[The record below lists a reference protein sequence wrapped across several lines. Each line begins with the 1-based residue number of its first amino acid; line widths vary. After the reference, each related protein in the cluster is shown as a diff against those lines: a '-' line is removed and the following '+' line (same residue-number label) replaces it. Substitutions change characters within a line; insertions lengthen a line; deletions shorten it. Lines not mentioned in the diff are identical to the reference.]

1 MEGQPGSDNQ
11 GQSRPSNKRL
21 QQTQAQV
28 DEVVGIMKV
37 NVEKVLERDQKLSQL
52 DDRADAL
59 QEGASQFEKSAAT
72 LKRKYWWKN
81 IKMIIIMC
89 AIVILLVIIIVIWAG
104 GTSQSTSLKPKTT
117 MEGQPGSD
125 GQGEQP
131 ARSSNKRVQQAQA
144 QVREVADIMKV
155 NMDRILNR
163 DQKLSQLDDRADA
176 LQEGASQFERSAATL
191 KRKYWWKN
199 IKMMIIMGVIL
210 ILLVIIIAIWSGSG
224 K

>member
-1 MEGQPGSDNQ
+1 MDPPAAQPGQEGQGGP
-11 GQSRPSNKRL
+11 RPSNKRL

-89 AIVILLVIIIVIWAG
+89 TIVVLLVIIIVIWAG
-104 GTSQSTSLKPKTT
+104 G
-117 MEGQPGSD
+117 
-125 GQGEQP
+125 
-131 ARSSNKRVQQAQA
+131 NK
-144 QVREVADIMKV
+144 
-155 NMDRILNR
+155 
-163 DQKLSQLDDRADA
+163 
-176 LQEGASQFERSAATL
+176 
-191 KRKYWWKN
+191 
-199 IKMMIIMGVIL
+199 
-210 ILLVIIIAIWSGSG
+210 
-224 K
+224 

>member
-1 MEGQPGSDNQ
+1 VAGSGDAAGGSQ
-11 GQSRPSNKRL
+11 GRPQNKRL

-89 AIVILLVIIIVIWAG
+89 AITAVLIIIIVVWAG
-104 GTSQSTSLKPKTT
+104 GK
-117 MEGQPGSD
+117 
-125 GQGEQP
+125 
-131 ARSSNKRVQQAQA
+131 
-144 QVREVADIMKV
+144 
-155 NMDRILNR
+155 
-163 DQKLSQLDDRADA
+163 
-176 LQEGASQFERSAATL
+176 
-191 KRKYWWKN
+191 
-199 IKMMIIMGVIL
+199 
-210 ILLVIIIAIWSGSG
+210 
-224 K
+224 